1 MIDAARTLG
10 VLFSSPDQC
19 SVGHRETDTT
29 RSDNAVI
36 DINDNMDLT
45 DIKRV
50 GNGEQEFQVKR

>member
-1 MIDAARTLG
+1 MTSAVWDTSG
-10 VLFSSPDQC
+10 
-19 SVGHRETDTT
+19 ETDTT

-36 DINDNMDLT
+36 DNNDNMDLT

>member
-1 MIDAARTLG
+1 MTSAVWDTEG
-10 VLFSSPDQC
+10 
-19 SVGHRETDTT
+19 TDTT